1 MNALCTNMF
10 TENRNRMNRDEIEN
24 FLAIKDEVAAE
35 TAAIIDAGVF
45 SFTLVIFL
53 KVDIDSLL

>member
-1 MNALCTNMF
+1 MF